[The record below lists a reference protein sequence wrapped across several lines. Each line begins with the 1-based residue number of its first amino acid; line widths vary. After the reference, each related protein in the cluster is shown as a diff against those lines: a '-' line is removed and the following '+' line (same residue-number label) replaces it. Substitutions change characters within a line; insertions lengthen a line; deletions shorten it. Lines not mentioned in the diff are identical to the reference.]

1 MKIITVKICPL
12 VGALLFLGTLAAAYG
27 DFMPRNPGDRDF
39 VNLGPRSYY
48 RISSSSTR
56 YWDWGLGHAPIEEP
70 QPQTQGNGSDVIAVP
85 FNSDGTVAS
94 TPVYIYTIVP
104 ERFEEKRI
112 EDLVQGITTKQQVRQ
127 ILGNVRQV
135 VHLKGYEVWY
145 YTIRVH
151 NPFEE
156 YNGHSGR

>member
-1 MKIITVKICPL
+1 VKIRAVL
-12 VGALLFLGTLAAAYG
+12 GTVFFLGTLAAAYG
-27 DFMPRNPGDRDF
+27 DFMPANPGDRDF

-48 RISSSSTR
+48 RISSSSNR
-56 YWDWGLGHAPIEEP
+56 YWDWGLGYAPIEEP
-70 QPQTQGNGSDVIAVP
+70 QPQTQGNGADVIAVP
-85 FNSDGTVAS
+85 FNPNGTVAS
-94 TPVYIYTIVP
+94 APVYIYTILP

-127 ILGNVRQV
+127 ILGNIRQV

>member
-1 MKIITVKICPL
+1 VKTRL
-12 VGALLFLGTLAAAYG
+12 LLGALSFLGTLAAAYG
-27 DFMPRNPGDRDF
+27 DFMPPNPGDRDF

-56 YWDWGLGHAPIEEP
+56 YWDWGLGYAPIEEP
-70 QPQTQGNGSDVIAVP
+70 ERQTHGNGTDVIAVP
-85 FNSDGTVAS
+85 FNANGTVAS

-104 ERFEEKRI
+104 ERFEERRI

-145 YTIRVH
+145 YTIRVN
-151 NPFEE
+151 NPFEQ
-156 YNGHSGR
+156 YDSQSGH